1 MKLHLRGI
9 QLALVGQLAPFGEGE
24 HLVAVIILQRIR
36 VKTLQVADV
45 GVLALPQRAHE
56 VVLFIKPIRVAEHFI
71 ARRQVL
77 GIHIL
82 AKERAAIG
90 ELVRL
95 ETGEVQNRWPK
106 VDEAHEAI
114 RACATLV
121 IHKVRKIFRNPH
133 HQRHV
138 QTALVRVPLAA
149 RQHAAVIAKVKD
161 ERILEQT
168 IVRQTFHHIA
178 EQTVDD
184 LDAVEIP
191 RVRVAK
197 HRRVRMIRRE
207 FHLGRIVFGLFV
219 LKHLL
224 GKMQRTLVRLA
235 DGLHVKEGLPVRAFA
250 PTRVARGFVPQL
262 FHVVYEIVIR
272 LGVVRRVI
280 ARLT

>member
-1 MKLHLRGI
+1 MRIGLHIEELLRRAALMKLHLRGI

-45 GVLALPQRAHE
+45 GVLALPQRAYE

-95 ETGEVQNRWPK
+95 ETSEVQNRWPK
-106 VDEAHEAI
+106 VDEAHKAI

-121 IHKVRKIFRNPH
+121 IHKVRKIFRDAD

-178 EQTVDD
+178 EQTVDG
-184 LDAVEIP
+184 LNAVQIA
-191 RVRVAK
+191 RVGVTKQRCIRMIGREL
-197 HRRVRMIRRE
+197 HFRRVM
-207 FHLGRIVFGLFV
+207 LGLFV
-219 LKHLL
+219 FKNLL
-224 GKMQRTLVRLA
+224 
-235 DGLHVKEGLPVRAFA
+235 
-250 PTRVARGFVPQL
+250 
-262 FHVVYEIVIR
+262 
-272 LGVVRRVI
+272 
-280 ARLT
+280 